1 MYDAIVVGART
12 AGSPTAM
19 LLARRGYRVLVVD
32 RAGFPSDTL
41 STHYIHQA
49 GVAHLNRWGLLE
61 QLTATNVPAARRLT
75 FDLGPFALTGRLRPR
90 TAPRSPTRR
99 AAVCSTRSCATLPP
113 PRAPK
118 SVSDS
123 RSTSSSATAT
133 ASSAFGAGRP
143 AARRSRRRHR
153 SSSGPTACALS
164 SRGRCRP
171 PCTTRGRASRA
182 PTTPTGAVSRSTA
195 QSSTRATG
203 A

>member
-75 FDLGPFALTGRLRPR
+75 FDLGPFALTGTPPPADGAEVAY
-90 TAPRSPTRR
+90 APRRR
-99 AAVCSTRSCATLPP
+99 VLDKILLDAA
-113 PRAPK
+113 
-118 SVSDS
+118 
-123 RSTSSSATAT
+123 ATA
-133 ASSAFGAGRP
+133 GAEVRERFSVDELVRDGDRVV
-143 AARRSRRRHR
+143 
-153 SSSGPTACALS
+153 GI
-164 SRGRCRP
+164 
-171 PCTTRGRASRA
+171 RGRAAGGATVTEKA
-182 PTTPTGAVSRSTA
+182 PIVVGADGMRSFVARTVQA
-195 QSSTRATG
+195 PAYDARPGLTCAYYTYWSGVPLDGASSTRATG